1 MSDVKDAESEQ
12 DVVAEDDRRREP
24 TFIYRW
30 GSGTYTNL
38 TPRPGKDNTGLSYS
52 LSPPSD
58 GSKYTYTTIEA
69 INSTG
74 YLFAVQ
80 DGPNHVSVNPTDI
93 SKMQDWME
101 SRKNAETSPHPY
113 TVILKKKAEKVYNE
127 RKIKKTN

>member
-58 GSKYTYTTIEA
+58 GSKYTYTTIA
-69 INSTG
+69 GLDSTG

-113 TVILKKKAEKVYNE
+113 TVILKK
-127 RKIKKTN
+127 

>member
-58 GSKYTYTTIEA
+58 GS
-69 INSTG
+69 
-74 YLFAVQ
+74 
-80 DGPNHVSVNPTDI
+80 VNPTDI

-113 TVILKKKAEKVYNE
+113 TVILKK
-127 RKIKKTN
+127 